1 MYLLGYD
8 IGTSSVKASIVD
20 AKTGQTVASA
30 QFPDTEAPII
40 AKQAGWAEQ
49 EPDMWWNELKE
60 ATARLEAQAEGCLA
74 KVSAIGI
81 S

>member
-1 MYLLGYD
+1 MYYENKTTKQQNKQTTMYLLGYD

-49 EPDMWWNELKE
+49 EPAMW
-60 ATARLEAQAEGCLA
+60 
-74 KVSAIGI
+74 
-81 S
+81 